1 MRLFSSGDLLGLGRE
16 NNTKEDSGVI
26 AKSCYG
32 DRKVWFSF
40 SVSRLSVGI
49 NGFCIPGVLDTSVLG
64 EFDVREKNKIQSYTC
79 ENVLNLCHLY
89 CL

>member
-1 MRLFSSGDLLGLGRE
+1 MGKGRSKFIKNWELYLMRLFSSGDLLGLGRE

-40 SVSRLSVGI
+40 SVYRVDI
-49 NGFCIPGVLDTSVLG
+49 MT
-64 EFDVREKNKIQSYTC
+64 
-79 ENVLNLCHLY
+79 
-89 CL
+89 